1 MKIVKFLMIAI
12 LIASVSSTVNAQKKV
27 DPVGTWSYEA
37 SQAPYEYSSGDIVIA
52 KDGKD
57 LTVQIVLGE
66 YYKVKGSNVK
76 YEKNELTFDIF
87 IEGETISVK
96 STVEKE
102 SMEGTASYTDGT
114 IPITAK
120 KKK

>member
-12 LIASVSSTVNAQKKV
+12 LIASVSSVNAQKKV

-57 LTVQIVLGE
+57 LSVQLVLGE
-66 YYKVKGSNVK
+66 YYKLNASNVK
-76 YEKNELTFDIF
+76 YDKNELSFDIF

-102 SMEGTASYTDGT
+102 SMDGTASYTDGT

>member
-37 SQAPYEYSSGDIVIA
+37 SQAPYEYSSGDIVVA

-66 YYKVKGSNVK
+66 YYKVKGSNVS
-76 YEKNELTFDIF
+76 YDKNKLTFDIF
-87 IEGETISVK
+87 IEGETISVEA
-96 STVEKE
+96 TVEKE
-102 SMEGTASYTDGT
+102 KMEGTASYTDGT